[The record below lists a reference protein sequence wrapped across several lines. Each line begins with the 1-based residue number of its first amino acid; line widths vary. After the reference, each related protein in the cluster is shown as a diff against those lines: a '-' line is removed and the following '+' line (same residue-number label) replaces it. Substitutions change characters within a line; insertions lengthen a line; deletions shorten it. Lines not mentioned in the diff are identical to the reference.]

1 MIIKPIK
8 TRIFQ
13 EGENLLQFITSHI
26 KKLPEESVLIVTS
39 KIVALAEKRTAMIKD
54 KKTKEKLIRSESKM
68 AMRTKYVW
76 LTVKD
81 NMVMPSAG
89 IDESNA
95 NGKLIL
101 LPKNSFKSANLLW
114 SALRKKYNIKNLGVI
129 ITDSHT
135 MPLRAGVI
143 AMALGYA
150 GFKGIKTYIG
160 KPDIFGRN
168 FHFSNVNV
176 ADSLST
182 AAAFTMGEGNEQQP
196 LAIITKAK
204 VNFCEK
210 IKKDELHIDLR
221 EDMYMPLFSRMP
233 AQKGDAKK
241 PTLL

>member
-1 MIIKPIK
+1 MLIKPIK

-13 EGENLLQFITSHI
+13 EGENLLQFITNHI
-26 KKLPEESVLIVTS
+26 KKLPEESVLIITS
-39 KIVALAEKRTAMIKD
+39 KIVALAEKRTAIITD
-54 KKTKEKLIRSESKM
+54 ERAKEKLIRSESQI

-101 LPKNSFKSANLLW
+101 LPKNSFKTANSLW
-114 SALRKKYNIKNLGVI
+114 LALRKKYNIKNLGVI

-150 GFKGIKTYIG
+150 GFKGLKTYIG
-160 KPDIFGRN
+160 KTDIFGRT
-168 FHFSNVNV
+168 FRFSNVNV

-196 LAIITKAK
+196 LALITKAK
-204 VNFCEK
+204 IDFCEK
-210 IKKDELHIDLR
+210 IKKNELHIDLR
-221 EDMYMPLFSRMP
+221 EDMYMPLFSTMP

-241 PTLL
+241 PALL